1 MENSISHPAAEP
13 IRQPPSLDWT
23 HYGIYSRI
31 EEAIYSIPA
40 YFKSET
46 NIEGIRATDIFT
58 LNAALSAT
66 IEEQVVST
74 LNHMRDVWDPED
86 EYAKYSFARQSQTF
100 PDVIF
105 KPGDPKSEIIMGIEL
120 KGWYLLAKE
129 GVPSFRFQVTKNA
142 CNLQDLIVVVP
153 WVLSNVVSGSP
164 KVFRP
169 YVEHARY
176 AAEYRNYH
184 WEHLRDARSSTEIEE
199 PPNVH
204 PYPTKS
210 DQIADKPKSD
220 SGGNFGRFA
229 RTGLMDEYIESLMS
243 ESVCGIEALY
253 WLQFFKLFQDR
264 TDRKTIE
271 EGIDSLSSKIEVSD
285 IQESE
290 IKDVM
295 AALRVLKRSLD
306 RI

>member
-1 MENSISHPAAEP
+1 MTAEIP
-13 IRQPPSLDWT
+13 IKLPPSPEWP
-23 HYGIYSRI
+23 HYGICSRI
-31 EEAIYSIPA
+31 EDAIYSIPA

-46 NIEGIRATDIFT
+46 NIEGIIATDIFT

-66 IEEQVVST
+66 IEEQVVTT
-74 LNHMRDVWDPED
+74 LNNMRDVWDTED
-86 EYAKYSFARQSQTF
+86 EYAKYSFVRQSQTF

-105 KPGDPKSEIIMGIEL
+105 KPGDLKSEIIMGIEL

-129 GVPSFRFQVTKNA
+129 GEPSFRFQVTKSA
-142 CNLQDLIVVVP
+142 CNRQDLIVVVP

-169 YVEHARY
+169 YVEYTRY

-184 WEHLRDARSSTEIEE
+184 WEHLRNARSSTEIIE
-199 PPNVH
+199 PSNVH

-210 DQIADKPKSD
+210 DQIADIPRSD
-220 SGGNFGRFA
+220 SGRNFGRVA
-229 RTGLMDEYIESLMS
+229 RTGMMDEYIESLMS
-243 ESVCGIEALY
+243 ERVCGIEALY
-253 WLQFFKLFQDR
+253 WLQFFKLFQDQKN
-264 TDRKTIE
+264 RKTIE
-271 EGIDSLSSKIEVSD
+271 EGMNSLSSKLEGLD